1 MSLVEFITMS
11 PQMMKSPGLTDIF
24 FSNKGYSIA
33 IYEDSNSS
41 DFLLKKVDIL
51 SLISSKNS

>member
-1 MSLVEFITMS
+1 MS

-33 IYEDSNSS
+33 IYEDSDPS